1 VAAVIRVRRNRRLVT
16 WPRGPRVERRLYA
29 PCAYLPPSVCIELE
43 ALDASGVPVMDTTVP
58 DEKGERPSAHPFA
71 LLERAVHFVQAD
83 RERVEQELGEDWCRT
98 EHEPLFIDG
107 GVSASET
114 IATSTC
120 TVGVVKS
127 HRTLYVDG
135 PDLRTVL
142 ALKRGQR
149 SSVFRVTSRR
159 RTAVASWYL
168 RLRDPAGHDPMW
180 GLVRVEASERA
191 SATERPEDLT
201 LRANEISRWVIA
213 EATPLSLPDAR
224 WDKMAYGI
232 RDCEEYLKAIC

>member
-1 VAAVIRVRRNRRLVT
+1 
-16 WPRGPRVERRLYA
+16 
-29 PCAYLPPSVCIELE
+29 
-43 ALDASGVPVMDTTVP
+43 
-58 DEKGERPSAHPFA
+58 
-71 LLERAVHFVQAD
+71 
-83 RERVEQELGEDWCRT
+83 
-98 EHEPLFIDG
+98 
-107 GVSASET
+107 
-114 IATSTC
+114 
-120 TVGVVKS
+120 VKS

-135 PDLRTVL
+135 ADLRTVL
-142 ALKRGQR
+142 GLKRGQR

-201 LRANEISRWVIA
+201 RRANEISRWVIA
-213 EATPLSLPDAR
+213 EASPLALPDAR